1 MLAPG
6 AGQAVL
12 HAQAHY
18 GAMPAQSRAD
28 ADAVSR
34 LAGVLRLTT
43 REDIPSGEQR
53 MAQHRGTGLAIA
65 AALALA
71 GCQQGAAAP
80 EAGVAQGTGSQGA
93 TAGMMETASA
103 IPPQAAGAGGMP
115 PPLDTRTMQPAQ
127 IIDGNG
133 FGQPMVAA
141 ELQVPAGWQAVGG
154 VTWNDATNCIA
165 NQLQIGWSAIAP
177 DSLTVVEILPGF
189 NWQVAGTEIQMNPCP
204 AAPYRSTREFLEAT
218 VQRTRPGARVLDY
231 QDQPEIARQMAG
243 GPQANQQAQV
253 RHDAGRLLIAYPK
266 DGVEMR
272 EVLSAV
278 VSFSSL
284 QGNVVGGTA
293 TISSIRA
300 PNNRLDVDLG
310 TRVLNSMRAN
320 PQWFEAMKQRSTAS
334 LQRVSN
340 AQSSSIN
347 DWHNR
352 QMAIINARGAADRAA
367 IRMRTNQ
374 EVSGIYNAIA
384 ANTSATSDR
393 MHKQTMS
400 GVQEVN
406 NYAGVDGSTVQ
417 SSIHGGSQ
425 VFQDTANPANAYST
439 DAPYPSQPSGYVEL
453 EREQ

>member
-1 MLAPG
+1 
-6 AGQAVL
+6 
-12 HAQAHY
+12 
-18 GAMPAQSRAD
+18 
-28 ADAVSR
+28 
-34 LAGVLRLTT
+34 
-43 REDIPSGEQR
+43 
-53 MAQHRGTGLAIA
+53 MAQHRGTQLALIT
-65 AALALA
+65 ALALA
-71 GCQQGAAAP
+71 GCQQGGSPAQ
-80 EAGVAQGTGSQGA
+80 EIVAQGTTPQGMTEGFPAVAMTDAAAPAVTEGGS
-93 TAGMMETASA
+93 
-103 IPPQAAGAGGMP
+103 MP
-115 PPLDTRTMQPAQ
+115 PPLDTSRMQAAQ
-127 IIDGNG
+127 IVDSNG

-141 ELQVPAGWQAVGG
+141 ELQIPAGWQAVGG

-177 DSLTVVEILPGF
+177 DSLTAVEILPGF

-253 RHDAGRLLIAYPK
+253 RHDAGRLLIAYAK

-272 EVLSAV
+272 EVLSAAL
-278 VSFSSL
+278 SFSSM

-310 TRVLNSMRAN
+310 TRVLSGMRAN
-320 PQWFEAMKQRSTAS
+320 PQWFEAMKQRSMAN
-334 LQRVSN
+334 LQRVSS

-393 MHKQTMS
+393 MHKTTMS

-406 NYAGVDGSTVQ
+406 NYAGVDGGTVQ

-425 VFQDTANPANAYST
+425 VFQDTTNPANAYST
-439 DAPYPSQPSGYVEL
+439 DAPYPSQPAGYVEL

>member
-1 MLAPG
+1 MRRRRRTNQRTARGRLPSISARSSSSISRRRRASASRRLRSPTGSSGTPASVAP
-6 AGQAVL
+6 
-12 HAQAHY
+12 
-18 GAMPAQSRAD
+18 
-28 ADAVSR
+28 
-34 LAGVLRLTT
+34 TT
-43 REDIPSGEQR
+43 TQ
-53 MAQHRGTGLAIA
+53 
-65 AALALA
+65 
-71 GCQQGAAAP
+71 AAP
-80 EAGVAQGTGSQGA
+80 IRITWH
-93 TAGMMETASA
+93 
-103 IPPQAAGAGGMP
+103 
-115 PPLDTRTMQPAQ
+115 TRLNQ
-127 IIDGNG
+127 ISSPTI
-133 FGQPMVAA
+133 
-141 ELQVPAGWQAVGG
+141 
-154 VTWNDATNCIA
+154 TWNDASNCIA
-165 NQLQIGWSAIAP
+165 NQLQVGWSAIAP
-177 DSLTVVEILPGF
+177 DSLTAVEILPGF

-204 AAPYRSTREFLEAT
+204 SAPYRSTREFLEAT

-231 QDQPEIARQMAG
+231 QDQPEIAQQMARAVQAN
-243 GPQANQQAQV
+243 PQANQQAQV
-253 RHDAGRLLIAYPK
+253 RHDAGRLLIGYAK

-300 PNNRLDVDLG
+300 PDNRLDVDLG
-310 TRVLNSMRAN
+310 TRVLASMRAT
-320 PQWFEAMKQRSTAS
+320 PQWLDAMKQRSMAS
-334 LQRVSN
+334 LQRVSS

-384 ANTSATSDR
+384 ANTSATSDS

-400 GVQEVN
+400 GIREVD
-406 NYAGVDGSTVQ
+406 NYAGVDGATVQ

-425 VFQDTANPANAYST
+425 VFQDTGNPANAYST
-439 DAPYPSQPSGYVEL
+439 DAPYPSPPSGHVEL

>member
-1 MLAPG
+1 MTA
-6 AGQAVL
+6 
-12 HAQAHY
+12 
-18 GAMPAQSRAD
+18 
-28 ADAVSR
+28 
-34 LAGVLRLTT
+34 
-43 REDIPSGEQR
+43 
-53 MAQHRGTGLAIA
+53 HRGTGLAMIA
-65 AALALA
+65 AFALA
-71 GCQQGAAAP
+71 GCQQGGDPAQAV
-80 EAGVAQGTGSQGA
+80 VAQGT
-93 TAGMMETASA
+93 
-103 IPPQAAGAGGMP
+103 PPQGMTEGFPAVAMTEAAAPQFKGGGTMP
-115 PPLDTRTMQPAQ
+115 PPLDTSRMQAAQ
-127 IIDGNG
+127 IVDGNG

-141 ELQVPAGWQAVGG
+141 DVQIPAGWQVAGG

-165 NQLQIGWSAIAP
+165 NQLQIGWSAIGP

-204 AAPYRSTREFLEAT
+204 SAPYRSTREFLEAT

-231 QDQPEIARQMAG
+231 QEQPEIAQQMERAAQAQ
-243 GPQANQQAQV
+243 PQPNQQARV
-253 RHDAGRLLIAYPK
+253 RHDAGRLLIGYPK
-266 DGVEMR
+266 DGVDMR

-278 VSFSSL
+278 VSFSEL

-300 PNNRLDVDLG
+300 PNSRLDMDLG
-310 TRVLNSMRAN
+310 TRVLSSMRAN
-320 PQWFEAMKQRSTAS
+320 PQWFDAMKQRSMAS

-374 EVSGIYNAIA
+374 EVAGIYNAIA
-384 ANTSATSDR
+384 ANTSATSDS
-393 MHKQTMS
+393 MHKTTMS
-400 GVQEVN
+400 GVREVN

-425 VFQDTANPANAYST
+425 VFQDTSNPANAYST

>member
-1 MLAPG
+1 MARHLG
-6 AGQAVL
+6 
-12 HAQAHY
+12 
-18 GAMPAQSRAD
+18 
-28 ADAVSR
+28 
-34 LAGVLRLTT
+34 TT
-43 REDIPSGEQR
+43 
-53 MAQHRGTGLAIA
+53 LAIA
-65 AALALA
+65 AALASA

-80 EAGVAQGTGSQGA
+80 DA
-93 TAGMMETASA
+93 TAAQATVVQATPAVAIDTA
-103 IPPQAAGAGGMP
+103 PPAAGAAGGMP
-115 PPLDTRTMQPAQ
+115 PPLDTRTMQAAQ
-127 IIDGNG
+127 IIDSNG

-141 ELQVPAGWQAVGG
+141 ELQIPAGWQPVGG
-154 VTWNDATNCIA
+154 VTWNDASNCIA
-165 NQLQIGWSAIAP
+165 NQLQVGWSAIAP
-177 DSLTVVEILPGF
+177 DSLTAVEILPGF

-204 AAPYRSTREFLEAT
+204 SAPYRSTREFLEAT

-231 QDQPEIARQMAG
+231 QDQPEIAQQMARAAQAN
-243 GPQANQQAQV
+243 PQANQQAQV
-253 RHDAGRLLIAYPK
+253 RHDAGRLLIGYAK

-300 PNNRLDVDLG
+300 PDNRLDVDLG
-310 TRVLNSMRAN
+310 TRVLASMRAT
-320 PQWFEAMKQRSTAS
+320 PQWLDAMKQRSMAS
-334 LQRVSN
+334 LQRVSS

-384 ANTSATSDR
+384 ANTSATSDS

-400 GVQEVN
+400 GIREVD
-406 NYAGVDGSTVQ
+406 NYAGVDGGTVQ
-417 SSIHGGSQ
+417 SSIHGGSR
-425 VFQDTANPANAYST
+425 VFQDTGNPANAYST
-439 DAPYPSQPSGYVEL
+439 DAPYPSPPSGHVEL

>member
-1 MLAPG
+1 MK
-6 AGQAVL
+6 
-12 HAQAHY
+12 
-18 GAMPAQSRAD
+18 
-28 ADAVSR
+28 
-34 LAGVLRLTT
+34 
-43 REDIPSGEQR
+43 
-53 MAQHRGTGLAIA
+53 HRRYTVT
-65 AALALA
+65 ALALA
-71 GCQQGAAAP
+71 ILCAGCSPQAQAPQPGQGP
-80 EAGVAQGTGSQGA
+80 MQAQGPQVPGGFQQVGMPTDQGQ
-93 TAGMMETASA
+93 
-103 IPPQAAGAGGMP
+103 PPTQP
-115 PPLDTRTMQPAQ
+115 PPLDTSTMQAAQ
-127 IIDGNG
+127 IVDSYG

-141 ELQVPAGWQAVGG
+141 ELQIPAGWQPVGG

-177 DSLTVVEILPGF
+177 DSLTAVEILPGF

-204 AAPYRSTREFLEAT
+204 SAPYRSTREFLEAT

-231 QDQPEIARQMAG
+231 QDQPEIAQQMTRAAQAQ
-243 GPQANQQAQV
+243 PQSNQQAQV
-253 RHDAGRLLIAYPK
+253 RHDAGRLLIAYAK
-266 DGVEMR
+266 DGVDMR
-272 EVLSAV
+272 EVLSAT

-293 TISSIRA
+293 TINSIRA
-300 PNNRLDVDLG
+300 PNNRLDFDLG
-310 TRVLNSMRAN
+310 TRVLASMRAS
-320 PQWFEAMKQRSTAS
+320 PQWFEAMKQRSMANM
-334 LQRVSN
+334 QRVSS

-352 QMAIINARGAADRAA
+352 QMAIINARGAADRTA

-384 ANTSATSDR
+384 ANTSATSDS
-393 MHKQTMS
+393 MHKTTMS

-425 VFQDTANPANAYST
+425 VFQDTSNPANAYST
-439 DAPYPSQPSGYVEL
+439 DAPYPSQPAGYVEL